1 MDGSRVPV
9 RCHSMF
15 SIQCYCPIYPA
26 ASLFLLVVCPSDLF
40 CGGLSNCKLSHFLPW
55 KVKLMLMQTHNLLQ
69 WLLKEAFF
77 VKLILMALMAE
88 IYCRALSDFGE
99 NKSILSISFK

>member
-1 MDGSRVPV
+1 
-9 RCHSMF
+9 
-15 SIQCYCPIYPA
+15 
-26 ASLFLLVVCPSDLF
+26 
-40 CGGLSNCKLSHFLPW
+40 
-55 KVKLMLMQTHNLLQ
+55 MLMQTHNLLQ